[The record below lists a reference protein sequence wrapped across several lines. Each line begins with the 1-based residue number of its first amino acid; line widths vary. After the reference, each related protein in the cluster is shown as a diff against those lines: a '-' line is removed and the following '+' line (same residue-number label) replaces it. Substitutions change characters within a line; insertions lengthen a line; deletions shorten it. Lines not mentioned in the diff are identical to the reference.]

1 MNIKIQMIPLLPP
14 ILSPKHCPIQSPL
27 PPFRFGNDTI
37 HSSGS
42 ARNIGAIF
50 WQHYVYASSLINS
63 VCKSALY
70 YLRNISR
77 IREFLSLKTSE
88 FLVHAFVSQA
98 WLLQLC
104 FV

>member
-14 ILSPKHCPIQSPL
+14 ILSPKHGPIQSPL

-37 HSSGS
+37 IRFCQKHRCHFLT
-42 ARNIGAIF
+42 AL
-50 WQHYVYASSLINS
+50 YVYASSLINS

-77 IREFLSLKTSE
+77 MREFLSLKTTE
-88 FLVHAFVSQA
+88 ILVHAFVSQA